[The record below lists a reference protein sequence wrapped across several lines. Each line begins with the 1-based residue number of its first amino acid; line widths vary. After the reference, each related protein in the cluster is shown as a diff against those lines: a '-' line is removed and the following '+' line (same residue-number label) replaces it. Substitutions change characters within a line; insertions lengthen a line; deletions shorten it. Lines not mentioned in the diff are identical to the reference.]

1 MTAKEKFVQF
11 VDLAME
17 DMSNVDEEV
26 QKFWTD
32 YKNSMKAP
40 QDMTEKGAVVLK
52 WMQLDPSRVVSAKV
66 VADAIETS
74 SRSVSGTFRKLVKD
88 GYIEKLD
95 GNPSS
100 YKITNKGVNYTFDN

>member
-17 DMSNVDEEV
+17 DTFNVDEEV
-26 QKFWTD
+26 QKFWAD

-40 QDMTEKGAVVLK
+40 QEMTEKGAVVLK
-52 WMQLDPSRVVSAKV
+52 WMQENSSMVVPAKTI
-66 VADAIETS
+66 ADAIEMS
-74 SRSVSGTFRKLVKD
+74 SRSVSGTFRKLIKD
-88 GYIEKLD
+88 GYVEKIN

-100 YKITNKGVNYTFDN
+100 YKITEKGVQYTFDN